1 MTDEFTPE
9 QLDRIKAHARAR
21 GMTFEVF
28 LPEELADWLRFKIA
42 AGMFKDPGEA
52 AFVAFQDLQA
62 LDRHPDARRALLTA
76 MIEASINDP
85 RPGIPAEEVLE
96 EFRAQMRNDA
106 NTEPPTP
113 ARSGRRYKTGRN
125 QQINIKATPQVI
137 ERLYKIA
144 DARRVPIGELLEQA
158 LDALE
163 RK

>member
-1 MTDEFTPE
+1 MTNEFTPE
-9 QLDRIKAHARAR
+9 QQERIKAHTRAR
-21 GMTFEVF
+21 GMMFEVF
-28 LPEELADWLRFKIA
+28 LPEELADWLRSKIA
-42 AGMFKDPGEA
+42 AGIFENPGEA

-76 MIEASINDP
+76 MIEASINDS
-85 RPGIPAEEVLE
+85 RPGIPAEE
-96 EFRAQMRNDA
+96 FREQFLAQMREDA
-106 NTEPPTP
+106 NTEPPAP

-144 DARRVPIGELLEQA
+144 DARRIPLGELLEQA

-163 RK
+163 KK